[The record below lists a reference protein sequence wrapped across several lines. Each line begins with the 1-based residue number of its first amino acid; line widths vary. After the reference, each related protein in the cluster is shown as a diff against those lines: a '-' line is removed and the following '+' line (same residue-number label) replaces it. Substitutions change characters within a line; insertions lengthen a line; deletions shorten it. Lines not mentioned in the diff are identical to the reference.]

1 MIKRIPYKWLVAT
14 AFVFGLFM
22 ELLDM
27 TVLNTALPTLGR
39 EFNADAAMLQW
50 PVTGYLVS
58 LAIFIPA
65 SGWVADRFG
74 ARRTFGFAVA
84 IFTIASLIAG
94 LSTSLEML
102 TAARFLQGVGGGML
116 TPVGTAML
124 FRAFPAAERAKA
136 SAVLVVPAAVA
147 PALGPVIGG
156 WLVDAV
162 SWRWIFFLN
171 LPVGAIALAFV
182 IFVLRDD
189 DEQARPGA
197 FDLAGFVLA
206 GAALAGLLFGL
217 DRGPTA
223 GWTDPITLISLIG
236 GVLLA
241 GLLVAVELPKRSPLL
256 DLRLLNDRLFR
267 LGNLISLAAGAA
279 TMGVLFMTPL
289 LLQQELGLTATQSGL
304 ITACQAVGMV
314 LAMPLAS
321 KLYTVVGPR
330 VMLVTGLL
338 VTALANLGF
347 LAVQQD
353 TSLWWIRGIMLV
365 SGAAMGLVMV
375 PMQATT
381 FATITGEATARASA
395 VFSTTRQIASAAG
408 VAVLA
413 SLLSIRLSSR
423 LGALGDNA
431 DAAARHTA
439 AISAYHDAFLVTAA
453 LTLIGIAFAVFV
465 RGVPTGTAATDP
477 EPDPGDPLEVAVESG
492 ALR

>member
-1 MIKRIPYKWLVAT
+1 MTKRIPYKWLVAT

-27 TVLNTALPTLGR
+27 TVLNAALPTLGR
-39 EFNADAAMLQW
+39 EFDADAGMLQW

-74 ARRTFGFAVA
+74 ARRTFGFALAVFTVA
-84 IFTIASLIAG
+84 SVIAG

-124 FRAFPAAERAKA
+124 FRAFPAGERAKA

-147 PALGPVIGG
+147 PALGPVLGG
-156 WLVDAV
+156 WLVDTV

-171 LPVGAIALAFV
+171 LPVGIIALAFV
-182 IFVLRDD
+182 VFALRDD
-189 DEQARPGA
+189 GQDVRPGP
-197 FDLAGFVLA
+197 FDIAGFVLA
-206 GAALAGLLFGL
+206 GSALTGLLFGL

-223 GWTDPITLISLIG
+223 GWTDPVT
-236 GVLLA
+236 
-241 GLLVAVELPKRSPLL
+241 LVAVLGGAALAAVLVVVELRKQAPLL
-256 DLRLLNDRLFR
+256 DLRLLRDRLFG
-267 LGNLISLAAGAA
+267 LGNLITLASVGAM
-279 TMGVLFMTPL
+279 MGLLFMTPL

-330 VMLVTGLL
+330 IMLVTGLL
-338 VTALANLGF
+338 VSALANLGF
-347 LAVQQD
+347 LAVQAD
-353 TSLWWIRGIMLV
+353 TSLWYIRGIMLV

-375 PMQATT
+375 PMQAVT
-381 FATITGEATARASA
+381 FATITSEATARASS
-395 VFSTTRQIASAAG
+395 VFSTTRQIASAVG

-413 SLLSIRLSSR
+413 SLLSIRLSTR
-423 LGALGDNA
+423 LGALSDTA

-439 AISAYHDAFLVTAA
+439 ALSAYHDAFLVTAA
-453 LTLIGIAFAVFV
+453 MALLGIVFAIFV
-465 RGVPTGTAATDP
+465 RKVPANAP
-477 EPDPGDPLEVAVESG
+477 EPDPDPTASAAAVIDAG
-492 ALR
+492 AVR